1 MNKLLIISIL
11 AGVVACGQR
20 REPANVTSPG
30 LEKSGKTKALE
41 TGAALI
47 QDKTPIKQL
56 EIYLD
61 GFHFANGNMNM
72 QMEAHHYCMK
82 LNEDITQCIMY
93 DGNTKD
99 ARIMGVEYII
109 SERLFKT
116 LPMEERKLW
125 HSHHYE
131 VKSGTLIAPGL
142 PDMAEKEL
150 MEQIV
155 STYGKTIHTWHTSMN
170 HELPLGIPIIMMGF
184 TRDGQ
189 LADSILQRR
198 DSIFEVSSAQ
208 KREQRTSIPEPEVQ
222 PGANA
227 WEKKEVYQ
235 LELQRK

>member
-1 MNKLLIISIL
+1 MIITALVFNIS
-11 AGVVACGQR
+11 CGQR
-20 REPANVTSPG
+20 REPANVSTPG
-30 LEKSGKTKALE
+30 EEKSGKTQVLE
-41 TGAALI
+41 AGAAAI

-61 GFHFANGNMNM
+61 GFHFANGDMNM

-82 LNEDITQCIMY
+82 LNEDVTQCVMY

-99 ARIMGVEYII
+99 AKIMGVEYII

-116 LPMEERKLW
+116 LPAEERRLW

-142 PDMAEKEL
+142 PDIAEKEL

-155 STYGKTIHTWHTSMN
+155 STYGKTIHTWHTNM
-170 HELPLGIPIIMMGF
+170 HHKLPLGIPMIMMGF
-184 TRDGQ
+184 TKDGQ
-189 LADSILQRR
+189 LHDTLLQRR
-198 DSIFEVSSAQ
+198 DSVFDVSSAE
-208 KREQRTSIPEPEVQ
+208 KRKQREKIPSPTVQ

-227 WEKKEVYQ
+227 WEKNEVYQ
-235 LELQRK
+235 LELKRK